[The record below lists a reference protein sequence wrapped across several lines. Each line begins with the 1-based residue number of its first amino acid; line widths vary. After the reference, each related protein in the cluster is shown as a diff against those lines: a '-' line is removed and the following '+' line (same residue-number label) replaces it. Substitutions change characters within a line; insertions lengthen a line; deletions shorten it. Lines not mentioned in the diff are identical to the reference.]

1 MHPFPALRRAQRD
14 VLVTPKDQRREVGE
28 PLEPRPSPLA
38 IVTAAGLGDTRTEPR
53 LLVYARPVER
63 VEVGGLAI
71 AYERRGH
78 GPPLLLLHG
87 GMSDHREWRQQLDG
101 LSDGFTVVAWDA
113 PGCGASSNPP
123 ETFRMADYA
132 DSLTGLIEALGLGR
146 PHVLG
151 LSWGSTLALELYR
164 RRPEIPRS
172 LALTAAYAG
181 WAGSLPPEEVTRRLE
196 RLLEQIERPAREWV
210 REYVP
215 TLLTE
220 RAPAETAAELETIMA
235 DSRPAGLRPMLLAM
249 AEADLRDVPPTIS
262 VPTLL
267 LYGEEDARSP
277 RDVAEQMHAAIPGSA
292 LVVLPGVGHQAN
304 VEAPEAFNEA
314 VRTFL
319 RTVG

>member
-1 MHPFPALRRAQRD
+1 MN
-14 VLVTPKDQRREVGE
+14 
-28 PLEPRPSPLA
+28 
-38 IVTAAGLGDTRTEPR
+38 
-53 LLVYARPVER
+53 
-63 VEVGGLAI
+63 
-71 AYERRGH
+71 
-78 GPPLLLLHG
+78 
-87 GMSDHREWRQQLDG
+87 DHREWWRQLDG

-113 PGCGASSNPP
+113 PGCGASSDPP

-132 DSLTGLIEALGLGR
+132 DSLAGLIDALRLDR

-172 LALTAAYAG
+172 LVLNAAYAG
-181 WAGSLPPEEVTRRLE
+181 WAGSLAPEEIAQRLE

-210 REYVP
+210 HEHVP

-220 RAPAETAAELETIMA
+220 RAPAEMVAEVEAIMA

-249 AEADLRDVPPTIS
+249 AEADLREVLPTIS

-277 RDVAEQMHAAIPGSA
+277 RDVAEQMHAAIPGST
-292 LVVLPGVGHQAN
+292 LVMLPRVGHQAN
-304 VEAPEAFNEA
+304 VETPEAFNDA

-319 RTVG
+319 RTRDEAEGTCD

>member
-1 MHPFPALRRAQRD
+1 
-14 VLVTPKDQRREVGE
+14 
-28 PLEPRPSPLA
+28 
-38 IVTAAGLGDTRTEPR
+38 
-53 LLVYARPVER
+53 VER
-63 VEVGGLAI
+63 VEVGALTI
-71 AYERRGH
+71 AYERRGD
-78 GPPLLLLHG
+78 GPPLVLLHG
-87 GMSDHREWRQQLDG
+87 GMSDHREWRRQLDG

-113 PGCGASSNPP
+113 PGCGASSDPP

-132 DSLTGLIEALGLGR
+132 DSLAGLIEALGLDR

-151 LSWGSTLALELYR
+151 LSWGSTLALELHW

-172 LALTAAYAG
+172 LVLAAAYAG
-181 WAGSLPPEEVTRRLE
+181 WAGSLPPEEVAHRLE
-196 RLLEQIERPAREWV
+196 RLLAQIERPAREWV
-210 REYVP
+210 HEYTP

-220 RAPAETAAELETIMA
+220 RAPAETVAELEAIMA

-249 AEADLRDVPPTIS
+249 AEADLREVLPTIS

-277 RDVAEQMHAAIPGSA
+277 GDVAAAMHAAIPGST

-304 VEAPEAFNEA
+304 VEAPEAFNDA

-319 RTVG
+319 RRAAE